1 MITVLSGG
9 TGTPKLIRGLRQ
21 ILRDNEI
28 TVIVN
33 TAEDL
38 HQSGHYVSPDVDTVT
53 YLFAGILN
61 TDTWWG
67 IKGDTLDTYHA
78 MEKIGYKEPL
88 PLGERD
94 RATNI
99 ARTSFMQSGMTL
111 TEATQKICEGYGI
124 SAKILPMSDQEVT
137 SYVVTEDG
145 SLMHYQEYWVGKRG
159 NVPITGIRRVT
170 ADGTPLKAT
179 DAVISA
185 IEESDGVLIGPSNP
199 VTSIGPILECGGVR
213 EALSK
218 KFVAAVSPFIGNRPV
233 SGPAAALM
241 TAWGYEPNSAGTRKV
256 YGDVVDL
263 FVQDMKDTVEVE
275 GAMKLDT
282 MMTNLKKAESLAWDI
297 LSYIPG
303 LSR

>member
-38 HQSGHYVSPDVDTVT
+38 HMSGHYVSPDVDTVT

-99 ARTSFMQSGMTL
+99 ARTAFMQSGMTL
-111 TEATQKICEGYGI
+111 TEATQKICAGYGI

-159 NVPITGIRRVT
+159 NVPISGIRRVT
-170 ADGTPLKAT
+170 ADGEPLAAS

-185 IEESDGVLIGPSNP
+185 IEESDGVIIGPSNP

-213 EALSK
+213 EALAD
-218 KFVAAVSPFIGNRPV
+218 KFVAAVSPFIGNRR
-233 SGPAAALM
+233 
-241 TAWGYEPNSAGTRKV
+241 SAV
-256 YGDVVDL
+256 L
-263 FVQDMKDTVEVE
+263 PQP
-275 GAMKLDT
+275 L
-282 MMTNLKKAESLAWDI
+282 
-297 LSYIPG
+297 
-303 LSR
+303 